1 MRQIL
6 SLNDIQHITQNIF
19 TQIPPISLGQL
30 LNDKQ
35 YKSKKLRQF
44 IIKRY
49 YKYIITN

>member
-1 MRQIL
+1 MRQIR
-6 SLNDIQHITQNIF
+6 SLNDIQNITHNIF

-49 YKYIITN
+49 YKSIL